1 MGLLWYDF
9 RYGWRMLRN
18 SPGFAALTVLT
29 LALGIAA
36 NTTVFSWIRAVLLS
50 PLPGT
55 HAGGRLVAVESNE
68 RSGEGHNISILDY
81 RDYRDHSKSL
91 EGITVTWDLLPFF
104 VGPLDHAERV
114 LGETVASDYF
124 DVLGVRPELGRLFA
138 TREFGDPAGSYP
150 AVVIG
155 DRFWRRYF
163 HADAAIVGRA
173 MRVNGHELTVIGVTA
188 PEFEGSIRGVNADL
202 WVPMTM
208 GPALG
213 VIDLGCLTERGCRP
227 WQSFA
232 RLKQGATLAQA
243 NGEMQALALQLE
255 RTYPETNRHMGV
267 KLLPESQANAGVQA
281 FLGAPLRILMAT
293 SLLVL
298 AISCVNVS
306 NLLLARSAT
315 RQREIAIRMAMGAG
329 PGRVVRQ
336 LLTETLL
343 LAALAAA
350 ASLPLSLW
358 LMNTL
363 KYIMPDL
370 GLAFRLDITMNWQ
383 VAGFTMLVCVAAA
396 LLAGITPAWHAILGR
411 LNETLKESGRSSTAG
426 SHTHRLRDLFVV
438 AEVGLAM
445 VGLVGAG
452 LFTRSFHNARA
463 LNPGFDPKNVVLWR
477 AYLASESSEQQQI
490 EVFERLRERLEQ
502 LPGVTAASFADLIPL
517 GFGLGPTW
525 SLTIEGYTPA
535 PGEEMDMPRALVSRG
550 YFATLRMPLAEGRD
564 FDARDDET
572 GAPVMIVN
580 QAFERRYYEGRSAM
594 GRRIRFGGK
603 WRTIVGVARDTK
615 YYYLTEPRRPFFY
628 APIPQVGLPPQG
640 VGVAFFARTT
650 SKDPMS
656 VVTAL
661 RGLAAEVDA
670 AILVVHPMTLVTY
683 TEGPLFAQRAAA
695 LLLSVLGA
703 LALMLAATG
712 LYSVMAYAVT
722 QRTHEIGIRIAL
734 GAEPFDVLAMIVRRG
749 MLLALG
755 GVLTGV
761 VVALV
766 TRKVV
771 AGMLTGIS
779 PADPG
784 IMAGSTIFL
793 CLVAL
798 AASFLPARRATQV
811 DPMRAL
817 REE

>member
-138 TREFGDPAGSYP
+138 TREFGDQAGSYP

>member
-55 HAGGRLVAVESNE
+55 HAGGCLVAVESNE

-138 TREFGDPAGSYP
+138 TREFGDQAGSYP